1 MAVTAM
7 KRLELYAMKKD
18 RKAILELLQRRGVVD
33 VQATEETAELFSR
46 MDTSQTCQE
55 LEQNAQ
61 LLEQAAALLDQ
72 YVPVKKVCSPCWRDV
87 HSSLRRTMKRPER
100 ALRRC

>member
-61 LLEQAAALLDQ
+61 MLGQAAALLDQ
-72 YVPVKKVCSPCWRDV
+72 YVPVFSISAALSPDF
-87 HSSLRRTMKRPER
+87 S
-100 ALRRC
+100 